1 MREQQNQQDEQQLQ
15 KLIMFDL
22 GPEGLPQVSIALL
35 VRLSRDVQ
43 ESSTRSLLRKLV
55 PQFRKSAFAVL
66 PLEKLDDFSLLKNSA
81 SQVSLSMKNVAKN
94 GRASSFEWNKKSKI
108 KSAVDNTIRS
118 DFRNLTRGFN
128 HAPMV
133 LLVRA
138 LIPSFLDERENI
150 FLVHGF
156 FLQTVKV

>member
-1 MREQQNQQDEQQLQ
+1 
-15 KLIMFDL
+15 MFDL

-43 ESSTRSLLRKLV
+43 ESSTGSLLRKLV
-55 PQFRKSAFAVL
+55 PQSRKSAFAVL

-108 KSAVDNTIRS
+108 NDSVYCIQNSLYSKFVRSNYIKFIVFVNSCIKNTVIHEKINCFRS
-118 DFRNLTRGFN
+118 RVPVCISD
-128 HAPMV
+128 
-133 LLVRA
+133 
-138 LIPSFLDERENI
+138 
-150 FLVHGF
+150 
-156 FLQTVKV
+156 

>member
-66 PLEKLDDFSLLKNSA
+66 PLEKLDDFSLLKN
-81 SQVSLSMKNVAKN
+81 
-94 GRASSFEWNKKSKI
+94 
-108 KSAVDNTIRS
+108 
-118 DFRNLTRGFN
+118 
-128 HAPMV
+128 
-133 LLVRA
+133 LLK
-138 LIPSFLDERENI
+138 FLCP
-150 FLVHGF
+150 
-156 FLQTVKV
+156 